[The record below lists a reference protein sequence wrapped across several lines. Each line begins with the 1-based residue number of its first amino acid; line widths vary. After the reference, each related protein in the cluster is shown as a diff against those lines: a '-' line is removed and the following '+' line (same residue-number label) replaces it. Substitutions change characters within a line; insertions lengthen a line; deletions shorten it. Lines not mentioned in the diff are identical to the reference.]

1 MKSIKETAKELNVC
15 VNTIRRMIERK
26 DIKAVKIANVW
37 RISEEE
43 IERIK
48 KGE

>member
-1 MKSIKETAKELNVC
+1 MKSIKQTAEELNVSHM
-15 VNTIRRMIERK
+15 TIRRMIERK
-26 DIKAVKIANVW
+26 DIKAVRVGSVW
-37 RISEEE
+37 RIAEEE